1 MKNKKTILLSGAS
14 RGIGL
19 DIATKL
25 VKNKYNLIVCSRS
38 TSKELNDIMDQ
49 NDSITHYKV
58 DLESNKSTNEFLN
71 SIQDIEFYGLINNAG
86 YAREGIL
93 ATLPEVEIE
102 KMININLKSS
112 ILLSRFFSRNI
123 IKYKTS
129 GRIINISSIIS
140 DRGFNGLSVY
150 SATKAGLNGLTLS
163 LARELGRT
171 GTTVNA
177 ILPGFIETE
186 MSSGLNDKQLN
197 QILRRTPI
205 GKLAEKSDISSLVEY
220 LLSED
225 ASSITGQLIKIDGGN
240 SVWKKNIFLNTI

>member
-1 MKNKKTILLSGAS
+1 MFLLKLIKGKNSSNIQKVDDFIKTLNRYDRPSTYKIVDKISLNRNLKKSKNKMKNKKTILLSGAS

-38 TSKELNDIMDQ
+38 TSKELNNIMDQ
-49 NDSITHYKV
+49 SDSITHYKV

-163 LARELGRT
+163 LAR
-171 GTTVNA
+171 A
-177 ILPGFIETE
+177 ETE
-186 MSSGLNDKQLN
+186 QQLM
-197 QILRRTPI
+197 QYY
-205 GKLAEKSDISSLVEY
+205 LVY
-220 LLSED
+220 
-225 ASSITGQLIKIDGGN
+225 
-240 SVWKKNIFLNTI
+240 

>member
-1 MKNKKTILLSGAS
+1 MINKKTILLSGAS

-25 VKNKYNLIVCSRS
+25 VKNNYNLIVCSRS
-38 TSKELNDIMDQ
+38 TSKELNDLMAQ

-58 DLESNKSTNEFLN
+58 DLESNKNTNEFLN
-71 SIQDIEFYGLINNAG
+71 TIKDIEFYGLINNAG

-102 KMININLKSS
+102 KMISINLQSS

-123 IKYKTS
+123 IKHKTS

-186 MSSGLNDKQLN
+186 MSSGLNIKQLD
-197 QILRRTPI
+197 QIIRRTPL
-205 GKLAEKSDISSLVEY
+205 GKLAKKNDISNLVEF
-220 LLSED
+220 LLSEK
-225 ASSITGQLIKIDGGN
+225 AASITGQLIKIDGGN
-240 SVWKKNIFLNTI
+240 TV